1 VVVRGLVPIALA
13 LALSGCLGTPAE
25 PPLAITSHAV
35 TVADYP
41 ADSVRLR
48 EQGATRL
55 SYLVLADGSVGQLKI
70 LNSSGS
76 ARLDEAATE
85 LVRKWRF
92 KPAMQNGAAVTW
104 QEIVNVAFV
113 LN

>member
-1 VVVRGLVPIALA
+1 MRAALL
-13 LALSGCLGTPAE
+13 LAFAFAVSGCAGTPPE

-35 TVADYP
+35 TAADYP
-41 ADSVRLR
+41 AESVRLH

-55 SYLVLADGSVGQLKI
+55 SYLVQTDGTVGQLKI

-76 ARLDEAATE
+76 SRLDEAATE

-92 KPAMQNGAAVTW
+92 KPAMQNRATVTW
-104 QEIVNVAFV
+104 QQIVNVAFV